1 MNSGG
6 LLNGVYGLRVS
17 LKADSDLIFNQT
29 TTSGSYINV
38 VSRDAVYTSL
48 KPFLYEVA
56 PGMLVNP
63 SAITYMR
70 QFDGEIHLELNN
82 EESRLKIQPA
92 STSTFVAYGGNQ
104 FGVPQVFYDQLHGNM
119 GALLMSV
126 QSSFNAESAAR
137 TTTYNSL
144 DSRIATN
151 ETGLA
156 TEAFNRQLG
165 DATAQTFATN
175 EIAATIGTDASTL
188 GNLQTLIAN
197 MDANQINTLLTLI
210 NQETANRQAAD
221 TAIDNRLIA
230 AESTLEALDN
240 NEIKA
245 LKLKVGVDH
254 TS

>member
-17 LKADSDLIFNQT
+17 LKADSDLVFNQT
-29 TTSGSYINV
+29 TASGSYINV

-48 KPFLYEVA
+48 KPFLYEIA

-92 STSTFVAYGGNQ
+92 STTTFVAYGGNQ
-104 FGVPQVFYDQLHGNM
+104 FGVPQVFYDQLLGNM

-126 QSSFNAESAAR
+126 QGAFNAEANAR
-137 TTTYNSL
+137 SSSYNSL

-151 ETGLA
+151 QQGLA
-156 TEAFNRQLG
+156 TETHQRLLG
-165 DATAQTFATN
+165 DAYAQTFATD
-175 EIAATIGTDASTL
+175 EIASTIGTDSTTL
-188 GNLQTLIAN
+188 QNLQTLVAQ
-197 MDANQINTLLTLI
+197 MDQNQINNLLTLI
-210 NQETANRQAAD
+210 DQETANRQAAD
-221 TAIDNRLIA
+221 AAIDTRLIA

-245 LKLKVGVDH
+245 LSLKVGVDH